1 MNTDEERALK
11 LEVQEM
17 REHVQRLQLKEKK
30 FTFMLNNMHRMCV
43 HHKEKIDA
51 GNPKRVTLRVRFIH
65 FLDQTD
71 PSETVLL
78 DAESFE
84 AHIDK
89 LMKEAQ

>member
-30 FTFMLNNMHRMCV
+30 FSFMLNNMHRMCV
-43 HHKEKIDA
+43 HHKERVDI
-51 GNPKRVTLRVRFIH
+51 NNRRVTLYVRFIH
-65 FLDQTD
+65 FLEQID
-71 PSETVLL
+71 PGEIVQV

-84 AHIDK
+84 AQIDR